1 MLYFLVGFMGS
12 GKSHWAKIWA
22 AKNHLGYLDLDHVIE
37 AEENKTIADIFE
49 KNGEDYFRKVE
60 AKKLR
65 ECEAFQNTIVSCGGG
80 APCFF
85 DNMKWMNEHGKT
97 IYLKANPEEIMRRL
111 ENGQEERPLIKKFN
125 RGELLFFIDQKLKE
139 RENFY
144 QMATLQFA
152 STDLTDDTFIQ
163 KIVTA

>member
-1 MLYFLVGFMGS
+1 MGS